1 MSNYGAKHGAMGTRL
16 RTIRKFFGETQITF
30 AGRFGLQRHDIANY
44 ERGRTDLPSN
54 VMGGLDRLGFNISWL
69 VTGEGDMHKVEELL
83 SRFKQLSEEFDRLS
97 SQYRSAREELLRVL
111 AVAEPGRYRIGEQE
125 SAAVMDE
132 RSEPLE

>member
-1 MSNYGAKHGAMGTRL
+1 MGTRL
-16 RTIRKFFGETQITF
+16 RTIRKYFGETQITF

-44 ERGRTDLPSN
+44 ERGRTDLPSR

-83 SRFKQLSEEFDRLS
+83 IRFKQLSEEFDRLS

-111 AVAEPGRYRIGEQE
+111 AVAEPGRYRFGGQE
-125 SAAVMDE
+125 SAAVMEE
-132 RSEPLE
+132 RSESLE